1 MLCQI
6 VYIISAF
13 PSLNP
18 DPCDD
23 CDEEKEWGVQSTF
36 ILVSSIFCLKAEILQ
51 GSLIFFPYIKDIK
64 NLIKSFVL
72 LSHGLDVGLN
82 LLTLRVIL
90 MWKKCKIWSCTQAE
104 PLPRVSFSCDKCD
117 KARRPPRCT
126 LSHGPSLVTE
136 CELPLQG
143 AIVSRCTA
151 QRRNFQHVVRA
162 RVLPGS
168 HASDTELVKCHLPV
182 TRAGTWHARRLGAQP
197 GLQKCKKEGSLGI
210 CIQCF

>member
-36 ILVSSIFCLKAEILQ
+36 YFSFKYILFKSRNPSRIFD
-51 GSLIFFPYIKDIK
+51 FFPYVKDIK
-64 NLIKSFVL
+64 NLIKSFAL

-143 AIVSRCTA
+143 ASVSRCTA

-182 TRAGTWHARRLGAQP
+182 TPAGTWHARRLGAQP

>member
-1 MLCQI
+1 MT
-6 VYIISAF
+6 VMRRR
-13 PSLNP
+13 N
-18 DPCDD
+18 
-23 CDEEKEWGVQSTF
+23 GVCNQLF

-51 GSLIFFPYIKDIK
+51 GSLIFFPYVKNIK
-64 NLIKSFVL
+64 NLIKSFAL

-143 AIVSRCTA
+143 ASVLRCKSIKV
-151 QRRNFQHVVRA
+151 QVYQ
-162 RVLPGS
+162 G
-168 HASDTELVKCHLPV
+168 
-182 TRAGTWHARRLGAQP
+182 ARRKGAISPTLYALVYCPDRTHLTRSLSSVTCLWHRQEHGTP
-197 GLQKCKKEGSLGI
+197 DGLAPNQGSRSAKKREA
-210 CIQCF
+210 